1 MNKYI
6 STLEFQ
12 GRFCAPL
19 FQADCVGGRKSESDL
34 TDELLTDGRLIFY
47 MLGAFINCW
56 LFMDGISIA
65 HECRN
70 YWLFYKENRLTADR
84 QTHSNFINIDIN
96 FLRNMRKT
104 P

>member
-1 MNKYI
+1 M
-6 STLEFQ
+6 
-12 GRFCAPL
+12 
-19 FQADCVGGRKSESDL
+19 

-84 QTHSNFINIDIN
+84 QTHSNFINMDKIRIYKYLVFILVGSIIGRFDNLI
-96 FLRNMRKT
+96 T
-104 P
+104 VSD